1 MLMKRFLLFVS
12 ILFFS
17 SVTKSQSQKIDA
29 GWCSTGMSQIP
40 SELAKQKKA
49 VSNPNTTQNLID
61 PNELIIIPVVFHVLY
76 KNSDENI
83 AISTLNS
90 QIERLNTDFGNRNSE
105 TQPSTNQV
113 PTPWLN
119 LPADIKIQFRLACV
133 DPYGNTTNG
142 IEKRLTPNQTFN
154 HEFYYDAKMY
164 IHGGLDA
171 WPTEKYLNIWVCD
184 IEDQLGNSTLPW
196 EYYNTTTNGIPIS
209 ILDGIILDYTVVG
222 DPGLHST
229 QNKGRSAVHEVGHW
243 LGLYHVDEGTACSTP
258 GDEVYDTPTQ
268 NIAHIGTCPT
278 FPSVSCNNEP
288 NGDMFMNYM
297 DQTADACMFMFTQ
310 GQKTRMRSFFSSNGP
325 FGTRYPFLANY
336 FSIKE
341 FTTNPVQF
349 CNLIT
354 VDINNPACYDE
365 PVIYTVLTGPVTI
378 YQSDNFHV
386 VLKAQTGITSGSV
399 TVRADCGNYRDEYT
413 FNFQLTVPDPVI
425 LNPQS
430 GGVAIQEVVAG
441 QTYTCSVT
449 NIPGTTFT
457 WSIESYY
464 PGAVITSG
472 QGTSTITFIPNQC
485 NISRLN
491 QQNRGPYEKDYN
503 TELELCNL
511 TVRVQASVGLCQSLS
526 SAIIFNYAGCGVGNQ
541 PCCSYPGQTCCID
554 CLTQLYPNPTRN
566 SITVESGEKIY
577 TAKITDAT
585 GLLYKS
591 IDFKSGA
598 KKFDININELR
609 EGLYFINLYD
619 GKNWISRSF
628 QIARQILQNRM

>member
-1 MLMKRFLLFVS
+1 MKRFLLFVS
-12 ILFFS
+12 ILFFAA
-17 SVTKSQSQKIDA
+17 VTTAQVQKIDA
-29 GWCSTGMSQIP
+29 SWCSTGMSQVP
-40 SELAKQKKA
+40 SDLAKQKKA
-49 VSNPNTTQNLID
+49 MFNPNMTSNLID

-76 KNSDENI
+76 KNSVEDI
-83 AISTLNS
+83 AISTLVS

-105 TQPSTNQV
+105 TQPPNSQV
-113 PTPWLN
+113 PTPWLD

-229 QNKGRSAVHEVGHW
+229 QNKGRCAVHEVGHW
-243 LGLYHVDEGTACSTP
+243 LGLHHVDEGDACTIP
-258 GDEVYDTPTQ
+258 GDEVNDTPIQ
-268 NIAHIGTCPT
+268 DKAHIGTCPT
-278 FPSVSCNNEP
+278 YPSVSCINNP
-288 NGDMFMNYM
+288 NNGDMFMNYM

-341 FTTNPVQF
+341 FTTTPVQF

-365 PVIYTVLTGPVTI
+365 PVIYTVLSGPVTVH
-378 YQSDNFHV
+378 QSDNFHV
-386 VLKAQTGITSGSV
+386 VLKAQPGVTSGSV
-399 TVRADCGNYRDEYT
+399 TIRADCGNYRDEYT
-413 FNFQLTVPDPVI
+413 FNFQLTAPDPVI

-430 GGVAIQEVVAG
+430 GGVAIQEING
-441 QTYTCSVT
+441 GTTYTCSVT
-449 NIPGTTFT
+449 NIPGATFS

-472 QGTSTITFIPNQC
+472 QGTSTITFIPNEC
-485 NISRLN
+485 NIYRQESGKK
-491 QQNRGPYEKDYN
+491 GPSQHEASN
-503 TELELCNL
+503 ELCSI
-511 TVRVQASVGLCQSLS
+511 TIRVKTIIGTCESQQSQ
-526 SAIIFNYAGCGVGNQ
+526 IVFNYAGCNVGQ
-541 PCCSYPGQTCCID
+541 LPCCEFPGQTCCEGT
-554 CLTQLYPNPTRN
+554 CFQFYPNPASN
-566 SITVESGEKIY
+566 SLTLEFGERIYFVKI
-577 TAKITDAT
+577 ADIN
-585 GLLYKS
+585 GLVYKS
-591 IDFKSGA
+591 LNFANGVRKINLDISRL
-598 KKFDININELR
+598 KK
-609 EGLYFINLYD
+609 GLYFINLYD
-619 GKNWISRSF
+619 GKAWSTKQLNVIR
-628 QIARQILQNRM
+628 